1 MKVTPV
7 VYYKKPGYPTGAD
20 MKSRPE
26 LLKKVPHRWSGN
38 GVVLTALGMS
48 LALCACAAR
57 GDMEP
62 GGVKPGNTEPGVGE
76 PEDTGAG
83 GAGQDYRGKTE
94 DGEAHKGLVAP
105 VFIHGEGTGAYG
117 CIAVTAPFF
126 LSEAEAW
133 EIIKSE
139 AESYKGITFSLTSPP
154 VLEDV
159 KLPESRLFSGKTEKK

>member
-1 MKVTPV
+1 
-7 VYYKKPGYPTGAD
+7 

-105 VFIHGEGTGAYG
+105 VSSTGRGQAPM
-117 CIAVTAPFF
+117 AV
-126 LSEAEAW
+126 
-133 EIIKSE
+133 
-139 AESYKGITFSLTSPP
+139 
-154 VLEDV
+154 
-159 KLPESRLFSGKTEKK
+159 

>member
-76 PEDTGAG
+76 PEGYRG
-83 GAGQDYRGKTE
+83 RRVQVKDYRGQNR
-94 DGEAHKGLVAP
+94 GRR
-105 VFIHGEGTGAYG
+105 
-117 CIAVTAPFF
+117 
-126 LSEAEAW
+126 S
-133 EIIKSE
+133 S
-139 AESYKGITFSLTSPP
+139 
-154 VLEDV
+154 
-159 KLPESRLFSGKTEKK
+159 

>member
-20 MKSRPE
+20 MKSRPK

-57 GDMEP
+57 GDTEP

-94 DGEAHKGLVAP
+94 DGEAHKGEPYIMGLNPKLTQRAEDFV
-105 VFIHGEGTGAYG
+105 
-117 CIAVTAPFF
+117 PFF
-126 LSEAEAW
+126 YA
-133 EIIKSE
+133 
-139 AESYKGITFSLTSPP
+139 
-154 VLEDV
+154 
-159 KLPESRLFSGKTEKK
+159 RR

>member
-57 GDMEP
+57 GDTEP

-126 LSEAEAW
+126 LSEEEAW

-139 AESYKGITFSLTSPP
+139 AESYKGITFARNTPP

-159 KLPESRLFSGKTEKK
+159 KPVSYTHLTLPTKA

>member
-26 LLKKVPHRWSGN
+26 LLKKVPDRWSRN

-57 GDMEP
+57 GDAEP
-62 GGVKPGNTEPGVGE
+62 GGVKPGNTEPGVAE

-83 GAGQDYRGKTE
+83 GSGQDYGGKTE

-117 CIAVTAPFF
+117 CIAVTAPF
-126 LSEAEAW
+126 SCQRRRPG
-133 EIIKSE
+133 KS
-139 AESYKGITFSLTSPP
+139 
-154 VLEDV
+154 
-159 KLPESRLFSGKTEKK
+159 